1 MARIVHSP
9 VNAPGP
15 YPTAGVAFT
24 WLAAAPASDEE
35 VVLTG
40 SELLLA
46 RNVGAGAHTIT
57 VSSTPDTFGRSQN
70 ITADSIAAGAFH
82 VYGAFARLGWIQS
95 DGNLY
100 FEADNAEV
108 EFAIIKL

>member
-1 MARIVHSP
+1 VI
-9 VNAPGP
+9 
-15 YPTAGVAFT
+15 FT
-24 WLAAAPASDEE
+24 WTAATPASDEQ

-40 SELLLA
+40 NELLLA
-46 RNVGAGAHTIT
+46 RNVGASPHTIT
-57 VSSTPDTFGRSQN
+57 INSTPDTFGRSQN
-70 ITADSIAAGAFH
+70 ITAESIAAGQFR

-108 EFAIIKL
+108 EFAVIKL